1 MVSNEYKHEWARG
14 IMRLSSVFSRY
25 KTNCKIRKV
34 HALKK
39 DQYYIYIYIY
49 IYIYET
55 ILDFK
60 DRSHI

>member
-1 MVSNEYKHEWARG
+1 
-14 IMRLSSVFSRY
+14 
-25 KTNCKIRKV
+25 V

-39 DQYYIYIYIY
+39 DQYYIY